1 MLIQRQPTAVRWPT
15 LIAILGLLLC
25 LALPAQSRDKLSSS
39 QAAAQVQR
47 QYGGQ
52 VLGIQSMRLNNR
64 DAYRVKVL
72 LPSERV
78 RVILID
84 AYSGRSLSAKPNK
97 KGKKAKKNRQ

>member
-1 MLIQRQPTAVRWPT
+1 MFTQRQPPAVRWSS
-15 LIAILGLLLC
+15 IFAVMGLLLC
-25 LALPAQSRDKLSSS
+25 LAFPAQSRDKLSSS
-39 QAAAQVQR
+39 QAAAQVQS

-52 VLGIQSMRLNNR
+52 VLGIQSLRLNNR

-84 AYSGRSLSAKPNK
+84 AYTGRSLKSKKNG
-97 KGKKAKKNRQ
+97 KGKKPQKNR